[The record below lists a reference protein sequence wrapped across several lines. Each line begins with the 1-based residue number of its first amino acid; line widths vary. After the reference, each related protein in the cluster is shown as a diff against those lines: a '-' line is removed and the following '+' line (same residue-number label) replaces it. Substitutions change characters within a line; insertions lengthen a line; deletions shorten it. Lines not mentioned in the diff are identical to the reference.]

1 MPHIVGVHRWRI
13 LVGWYLQ
20 RSVCLFWNHSSC
32 VGTWALWILHCPSRM
47 STGLSCFTR
56 EHWQGDSQ
64 EGLLGV
70 LNQRGSQGHIAP
82 FLWYSLRIGLT
93 CDSKYTAGT
102 HMRWAELHIAIVTQT
117 PCQTLIT
124 TLQLLLYC
132 KHIHTTSLRL
142 QHRTGSFELWRWF
155 FRLDSDYA
163 EMLCMFVTIQH
174 LYITA
179 LDSIRVE
186 K

>member
-1 MPHIVGVHRWRI
+1 MLQTACAPKHRWRI

-20 RSVCLFWNHSSC
+20 RPVCLFWSHSSS
-32 VGTWALWILHCPSRM
+32 VVTWTLWILHCPSSM

-70 LNQRGSQGHIAP
+70 LNQRGSQGRIAP
-82 FLWYSLRIGLT
+82 FLWYSLRFGLT
-93 CDSKYTAGT
+93 CDSKCTAGT

-142 QHRTGSFELWRWF
+142 QHRTRSFELWCCFF
-155 FRLDSDYA
+155 FRLDCDYG
-163 EMLCMFVTIQH
+163 EMLSMFVTIQH
-174 LYITA
+174 LYTTA
-179 LDSIRVE
+179 PDS